1 MMWLV
6 LLRTI
11 GIDSTYRIMRSESK
25 LIIAEDL
32 SEAFFNLERPLSTKS
47 ALASKNVEELSVHT
61 RKENAAKEVI
71 MRKSVNGF
79 WVGMLK
85 FL

>member
-1 MMWLV
+1 MW
-6 LLRTI
+6 
-11 GIDSTYRIMRSESK
+11 SASK

-32 SEAFFNLERPLSTKS
+32 SEAFLAFVRPLSTRS

-71 MRKSVNGF
+71 MRTSVNGF

>member
-11 GIDSTYRIMRSESK
+11 GFDSTYRIMWSASK

-32 SEAFFNLERPLSTKS
+32 SEAFFNLERLLSTRS
-47 ALASKNVEELSVHT
+47 ALVSKNVEELSVHK
-61 RKENAAKEVI
+61 RKENAAKEAI
-71 MRKSVNGF
+71 MRKSLGSI
-79 WVGMLK
+79 WVVIFQ